1 MKTKMLGRVLSVML
15 ALCMLLALLPTL
27 TFSAAAAT
35 EVTLTFSNAAPQ
47 DASTRFLIFLNV
59 EGTTVTDRFWN
70 NNTVYID
77 GKPVSGTGV
86 NYAMSNESQIF
97 LCLQYNV
104 LDEGATSYSQV
115 GSHTLHIKA
124 GTPLGNTADCV
135 ITNDLA
141 FQINGGAVT
150 QLTPVALAPYMMVDQ
165 SVSSRY
171 WISVYDKNGTSFDT
185 ADRYWSNNTVILD
198 GQPIT
203 DGVNYYNGETGADPS
218 RLVLLLNYG
227 VVQAGAT
234 SSAQVTAHTL
244 TIPSGTVLGNLYFV
258 TNELTFGI
266 NGGQVT
272 RVLPQTD
279 VTLSND
285 DSRNAAG
292 SVNGFY
298 FYVDPADPLAYDV
311 TDWSI
316 RYPVKS
322 GSIKLNDTVLT
333 NARTLAK
340 LTSNLYFVSLLD
352 NGVTPVLGDVVTV
365 DCSIDDGE
373 HQVNLQKQQFTLT
386 ANGWELYVPATSTAI
401 TGLAGHIGYQ
411 PDLGRFLLGL
421 GITNNPTADPGS
433 APQMTVLL
441 DGVET
446 VFDTAWL
453 EKDGYYYKH
462 LLLSHAVCTPNKEH
476 TVVVPAGTDF
486 NGLPTTEDFTFY
498 VHANNTMDTTPP
510 MLITVNGL
518 GGVVGTQE
526 ARYLIALDT
535 DVDFDAVAAN
545 PSPTILVNGEEYA
558 PDIAWLDNGNGVY
571 EWTLI
576 IYRETYPLGVEY
588 TVTVPAGTMI
598 RGYML
603 TEDYTCYI
611 HADGGIDEKAPAAV
625 KLEGATIKTET
636 DVSKQGMRYEVTVAP
651 AQVAD
656 AQEIGLLLLPEV
668 LLGTAELT
676 VDTAAVLKIAT
687 VNGDA
692 NWATVLAEGG
702 FQAALTNGTVNERQ
716 NLQLVSRTYV
726 VYADGTVEYGE
737 ASTRSIVSVSQA
749 IAQTAI
755 DNGATASA
763 EVTALLSQS
772 KLSDDEMATVIAF
785 CRDNIDYL

>member
-1 MKTKMLGRVLSVML
+1 MKTKILGRVLSVML
-15 ALCMLLALLPTL
+15 ALSLLLALLPTL

-35 EVTLTFSNAAPQ
+35 EVTLTFSSAAAQ
-47 DASTRFLIFLNV
+47 DASSRYLIFLDV
-59 EGTTVTDRFWN
+59 AGTTVTDRFWN

-86 NYAMSNESQIF
+86 NYAMANESQIF
-97 LCLQYNV
+97 LCLQYKV
-104 LDEGATSYSQV
+104 LDEGATVCGQV
-115 GSHTLHIKA
+115 GTHTLLIKA
-124 GTPLGNTADCV
+124 GTSLGNNGDCV

-141 FQINGGAVT
+141 FKISGSSVT
-150 QLTPVALAPYMMVDQ
+150 QLKPVALAPYAMIDQ
-165 SVSSRY
+165 VASSRY
-171 WISVYDKNGTSFDT
+171 WISLYDKNGTAFDT
-185 ADRYWSNNTVILD
+185 TDRYWNNNTAILD

-203 DGVNYYNGETGADPS
+203 AGVNYYNGETGADPS
-218 RLVLLLNYG
+218 RLVLLLSYG

-234 SSAQVTAHTL
+234 SSSQVTAHTL
-244 TIPSGTVLGNLYFV
+244 TIPSGAVLGNLYLV
-258 TNELTFGI
+258 TNELTFSI
-266 NGGQVT
+266 NGNQIT
-272 RVLPQTD
+272 RTLPQTN

-285 DSRNAAG
+285 EGRNASG
-292 SVNGFY
+292 SANGFY
-298 FYVDPADPLAYDV
+298 FYVDPADPLAFDV
-311 TDWSI
+311 TNWST

-333 NARTLAK
+333 NARTLTK
-340 LTSNLYFVSLLD
+340 VTDNLYFVSLLD
-352 NGVTPVLGDVVTV
+352 NGVTAVVGDVVTV

-373 HQVNLQKQQFTLT
+373 NQVNLQKQQFILSN
-386 ANGWELYVPATSTAI
+386 NGWELYVPATATAI
-401 TGLAGHIGYQ
+401 TGLAGHIGHQ
-411 PDLGRFLLGL
+411 PDLSRFLLGL
-421 GITNNPTADPGS
+421 GITNNLTADPG
-433 APQMTVLL
+433 ANPPMTVLI

-446 VFDTAWL
+446 VCDTAWL

-462 LLLSHAVCTPNKEH
+462 LLLSHTACTPHKEH

-498 VHANNTMDTTPP
+498 VHANNTIDTVPP

-535 DVDFDAVAAN
+535 DVDFDSVTTN

-558 PDIAWLDNGNGVY
+558 AEIAWLDNGAGVY

-598 RGYML
+598 RGHML
-603 TEDYTCYI
+603 TADYTFYI
-611 HADGGIDEKAPAAV
+611 HADGGIDENPPAPV
-625 KLEGATIKTET
+625 KIAGATIKTET
-636 DVSKQGMRYEVTVAP
+636 DVSKQGMRYDVIVAP
-651 AQVAD
+651 AQVSD
-656 AQEIGLLLLPEV
+656 AQEIGLLLVPEA
-668 LLGTAELT
+668 LLGAAELT

-702 FQAALTNGTVNERQ
+702 FQAALTNGTVNGRQ
-716 NLQLVSRTYV
+716 NLRIASRAYV
-726 VYADGTVEYGE
+726 VHANGTVEYGDV
-737 ASTRSIVSVSQA
+737 SVRSITSVSQA

-772 KLSDDEMATVIAF
+772 RLNDAEIATVIEF
-785 CRDNIDYL
+785 CRDHIDYL